1 VIDVPQA
8 RRREPLRHRLHEL
21 DVRLTRH
28 HRPHLAAGRRRGFW
42 LLAGTLVLALIGANL
57 PSPLYV
63 DYQHEYGF
71 GPEMVTLIFAAY
83 ATGVLAALLC
93 LGRLS
98 DHLGRRPVLA
108 AGLLLDAAS
117 TLLFLTATGVPM
129 LFIARVVSGLA
140 MGLVLGAATAGLAE
154 LEPHHDPGRAALVSG
169 IATLM
174 GFGLGPIVSGVVADV
189 GPYPTRLVFGIYLGV
204 LAVAGVAVAAIPETV
219 TSPDRRVSLRPIVA
233 VPPGIRSRFSIAAI
247 AIFCAFSVL
256 GLYAGLVSYLL
267 RAILHDQSHSLAGTV
282 VFALFAC
289 AALSELV
296 GQGLSGSLLLRAGS
310 VLLVVTLG
318 LVELAL
324 GSANLGLLLVGT
336 VVGGVAVGFTYMAS
350 LAGVNRLAPA
360 GERGAVLSALFV
372 SAYCGFA
379 LPVIGIG
386 IGTQH
391 VGSLEATAVAAAAI
405 AALIVVAFVLSV
417 RQEAGGSDRAG

>member
-1 VIDVPQA
+1 MRAPSS
-8 RRREPLRHRLHEL
+8 
-21 DVRLTRH
+21 
-28 HRPHLAAGRRRGFW
+28 
-42 LLAGTLVLALIGANL
+42 L
-57 PSPLYV
+57 PSLP
-63 DYQHEYGF
+63 
-71 GPEMVTLIFAAY
+71 A
-83 ATGVLAALLC
+83 
-93 LGRLS
+93 
-98 DHLGRRPVLA
+98 
-108 AGLLLDAAS
+108 
-117 TLLFLTATGVPM
+117 
-129 LFIARVVSGLA
+129 
-140 MGLVLGAATAGLAE
+140 
-154 LEPHHDPGRAALVSG
+154 
-169 IATLM
+169 
-174 GFGLGPIVSGVVADV
+174 
-189 GPYPTRLVFGIYLGV
+189 
-204 LAVAGVAVAAIPETV
+204 
-219 TSPDRRVSLRPIVA
+219 
-233 VPPGIRSRFSIAAI
+233 
-247 AIFCAFSVL
+247 
-256 GLYAGLVSYLL
+256 
-267 RAILHDQSHSLAGTV
+267 
-282 VFALFAC
+282 

>member
-1 VIDVPQA
+1 VIDVPPA
-8 RRREPLRHRLHEL
+8 GRGEALRHRQHEL

-28 HRPHLAAGRRRGFW
+28 HLPHLAASRRLGFR
-42 LLAGTLVLALIGANL
+42 LLAGALVLALIGANL

-71 GPEMVTLIFAAY
+71 GPEMVTFIFAAY

-108 AGLLLDAAS
+108 AGLALDAVS
-117 TLLFLTATGVPM
+117 TVLFLTATGVPM
-129 LFIARVVSGLA
+129 LFLARVVSGLA
-140 MGLVLGAATAGLAE
+140 MGLVLGAATAALAE
-154 LEPHHDPGRAALVSG
+154 LEPNHDLGRAALVSG

-174 GFGLGPIVSGVVADV
+174 GFGLGPIVSGVVADLA
-189 GPYPTRLVFGIYLGV
+189 PYPTRFVFGVYLGV
-204 LAVAGVAVAAIPETV
+204 LAVAGLAVAAVPETV
-219 TSPDRRVSLRPIVA
+219 GSPDRRVSLRPIVA
-233 VPPGIRSRFSIAAI
+233 VPPGIRARFFTAAI

-267 RAILHDQSHSLAGTV
+267 RNVLHDQSHSLAGTV

-289 AALSELV
+289 AALSELF
-296 GQGLSGSLLLRAGS
+296 GQGLSGALLLRAGS

-350 LAGVNRLAPA
+350 LARVNRMAPA

-372 SAYCGFA
+372 SAYCGFSI
-379 LPVIGIG
+379 PVIGIG
-386 IGTQH
+386 IGTQR
-391 VGSLEATAVAAAAI
+391 VGSLGATAVAAAAI
-405 AALIVVAFVLSV
+405 AVLVVLALVLSL
-417 RQEAGGSDRAG
+417 RQEAGRRERAA

>member
-1 VIDVPQA
+1 MSHRHAAA
-8 RRREPLRHRLHEL
+8 RLCGIGCTSSTFAS
-21 DVRLTRH
+21 TRH
-28 HRPHLAAGRRRGFW
+28 HWPHLAADGRLGFR

-63 DYQHEYGF
+63 VYQHEYRF

-83 ATGVLAALLC
+83 AMGVLAALLC

-108 AGLLLDAAS
+108 AGLLLDAVS
-117 TLLFLTATGVPM
+117 TLLFLTSTGVPM
-129 LFIARVVSGLA
+129 LFAARVVSGLA

-154 LEPHHDPGRAALVSG
+154 LEPHHDLGRAALVSG

-189 GPYPTRLVFGIYLGV
+189 APYPTRLVYGIYLGV
-204 LAVAGVAVAAIPETV
+204 LAIAGAAVAAIPETV
-219 TSPDRRVSLRPIVA
+219 TSPDHRVSLRPIVA
-233 VPPGIRSRFSIAAI
+233 VPPGTRSRFLTAAI
-247 AIFCAFSVL
+247 AVFCAFSVL

-267 RAILHDQSHSLAGTV
+267 RVILDNQSHSIAGTV
-282 VFALFAC
+282 VFALFAS
-289 AALSELV
+289 AAVSELV
-296 GQGLSGSLLLRAGS
+296 GQGLSGSLLLRVGS

-324 GSANLGLLLVGT
+324 GLASLGLLLLGT
-336 VVGGVAVGFTYMAS
+336 LVGGVAVGFTYMAS
-350 LAGVNRLAPA
+350 LARVNRLAPA

-379 LPVIGIG
+379 IPVIGIG
-386 IGTQH
+386 IGAQH
-391 VGSLEATAVAAAAI
+391 VGSLEATAVVAALI
-405 AALIVVAFVLSV
+405 AVLIVVALLLSV
-417 RQEAGGSDRAG
+417 RQGAGGARGERAR